1 MCTRGPVH
9 NNITFIIPTATNP
22 HIYQQ
27 QIRKMCHI
35 QSLDDYTA
43 RRMNEL
49 PENDMD
55 ERDDRNIK
63 GK

>member
-1 MCTRGPVH
+1 
-9 NNITFIIPTATNP
+9 
-22 HIYQQ
+22 
-27 QIRKMCHI
+27 MCHI

-49 PENDMD
+49 PGNDMD
-55 ERDDRNIK
+55 ECGSRNIK

>member
-1 MCTRGPVH
+1 
-9 NNITFIIPTATNP
+9 
-22 HIYQQ
+22 
-27 QIRKMCHI
+27 MCHI

-49 PENDMD
+49 PGNDMD
-55 ERDDRNIK
+55 ECGNRNIK